1 MGWRRGPFGGSK
13 TCRTRACISP
23 DLALI
28 RFYRTSVKKPE
39 ARGEFRSG
47 SFGQMA
53 RGTRR
58 RRAPVREEALDD
70 AVLEGMEGD
79 YHEPAASFQQ
89 PLGCGKTACELL
101 ELLVEI
107 KTERLEGP
115 RRGVLGF
122 VALAA
127 EHARHDVRQFFCRL
141 YRRFSAVCDNG
152 PSDCART
159 ALLTEFADDLG

>member
-1 MGWRRGPFGGSK
+1 MGWRRGPLGRSK
-13 TCRTRACISP
+13 TCRARARISP
-23 DLALI
+23 DLTLI
-28 RFYRTSVKKPE
+28 RFYWTPVKKSE
-39 ARGEFRSG
+39 ARGKFRRG

-53 RGTRR
+53 RAARR

-79 YHEPAASFQQ
+79 HHEPAASFQQ
-89 PLGCGKTACELL
+89 PLSGGKTARKLL

-122 VALAA
+122 IALAA

-152 PSDCART
+152 PSD
-159 ALLTEFADDLG
+159 

>member
-1 MGWRRGPFGGSK
+1 
-13 TCRTRACISP
+13 
-23 DLALI
+23 
-28 RFYRTSVKKPE
+28 
-39 ARGEFRSG
+39 
-47 SFGQMA
+47 MA
-53 RGTRR
+53 RGARR

-70 AVLEGMEGD
+70 AVLKGMEGD

-127 EHARHDVRQFFCRL
+127 EHAHHALRQFFCRL
-141 YRRFSAVCDNG
+141 DRRFGAACDNG
-152 PSDCART
+152 LCDCART
-159 ALLTEFADDLG
+159 ALLPEFTDDLGELSG

>member
-28 RFYRTSVKKPE
+28 RFYRTPVKKPE

-47 SFGQMA
+47 SFSQMA
-53 RGTRR
+53 RGARR
-58 RRAPVREEALDD
+58 RRAPVREEPLDNAD
-70 AVLEGMEGD
+70 LERLEAD
-79 YHEPAASFQQ
+79 YHDPAASAQP
-89 PLGCGKTACELL
+89 PLGCGKTACEFLK
-101 ELLVEI
+101 LLVEI

-127 EHARHDVRQFFCRL
+127 EHARHDFRQFFRRL
-141 YRRFSAVCDNG
+141 YRRFGAACDNG
-152 PSDCART
+152 LGDCART
-159 ALLTEFADDLG
+159 ALLPEFADDLG